1 MAMRRPAVMG
11 AVAFLTV
18 FGRGQVPQARALWWF
33 PMVGAGMGAVLAG
46 VHWGAGELWPLMVVG
61 ILVVAADLVLTGGL
75 HLDGLADSADGLLPH
90 MERDRRLDVMSR
102 PDVGAFAVAAVVV
115 VLGARWSALA
125 VDSIES
131 LALVPI
137 WAISRTLVALVPA
150 IVPYARPGGLADPF
164 MAGVRRWLA
173 LWLAP
178 AIAALVL
185 IEGIPGTV
193 AAGVAV
199 AAAVGVVAFARRRL
213 GGFTGDV
220 LGAVIMVAETAA
232 LLALVADP

>member
-1 MAMRRPAVMG
+1 MKRPAVMG

-18 FGRGQVPQARALWWF
+18 FGRGQAPQARGLWWF
-33 PMVGAGMGAVLAG
+33 PLVGAGLGGVLAAI
-46 VHWGAGELWPLMVVG
+46 HWGAGELWPLLVVG
-61 ILVVAADLVLTGGL
+61 ILVVAADLVLTGAL

-90 MERDRRLDVMSR
+90 MDRDKRLAVMSR

-115 VLGARWSALA
+115 VLGARWAALS

-131 LALVPI
+131 LSLVPI
-137 WAISRTLVALVPA
+137 WALSRTLVAVVPA
-150 IVPYARPGGLADPF
+150 VVPYARPGGLAAPF
-164 MAGVRRWLA
+164 LEGATLWLV

-178 AIAALVL
+178 TVTGLVL
-185 IEGIPGTV
+185 IEGVSGAV

-199 AAAVGVVAFARRRL
+199 AASAGVVALAWRRL

-220 LGAVIMVAETAA
+220 LGAEILIAETAA

>member
-1 MAMRRPAVMG
+1 MG

-18 FGRGQVPQARALWWF
+18 FGRGQTPQARALWWF
-33 PMVGAGMGAVLAG
+33 PVVGAGIGAVLAG
-46 VHWGAGELWPLMVVG
+46 VHWGSGELWPLMVVG

-164 MAGVRRWLA
+164 MAGARRWLA

-185 IEGIPGTV
+185 IEGITGAV
-193 AAGVAV
+193 AAGVALG
-199 AAAVGVVAFARRRL
+199 AAVGVVVLAWRRL

>member
-1 MAMRRPAVMG
+1 MAMRRPSAMG

-18 FGRGQVPQARALWWF
+18 LGRGQTPQARALWWF
-33 PMVGAGMGAVLAG
+33 PVVGAGMGAVLAG

-115 VLGARWSALA
+115 VVAARWAALS
-125 VDSIES
+125 VDGIES

-150 IVPYARPGGLADPF
+150 IVTYARPGGLADPF
-164 MAGVRRWLA
+164 MAGARRWLA

-185 IEGIPGTV
+185 IEGIPGAV
-193 AAGVAV
+193 AAGVALG
-199 AAAVGVVAFARRRL
+199 AAVGVVVLAWRRL

-232 LLALVADP
+232 LVALVADP

>member
-1 MAMRRPAVMG
+1 MRRPAVMG

-18 FGRGQVPQARALWWF
+18 AGRGQAPHSRALWWF
-33 PMVGAGMGAVLAG
+33 PVVGAGLGGVLAAI
-46 VHWGAGELWPLMVVG
+46 HWGAAELWPLVVVG
-61 ILVVAADLVLTGGL
+61 ILVVAADLVFTGGL

-90 MERDRRLDVMSR
+90 MDRDRRLAVMSR

-115 VLGARWSALA
+115 VVAVRWAALSAGG
-125 VDSIES
+125 IES

-137 WAISRTLVALVPA
+137 WAGSRTVAAVVPA
-150 IVPYARPGGLADPF
+150 IVPYARPGGLAAPF
-164 MAGVRRWLA
+164 LEGARLWLV

-178 AIAALVL
+178 AVAALVL
-185 IEGIPGTV
+185 IEGVSGAV
-193 AAGVAV
+193 AAGVMVV
-199 AAAVGVVAFARRRL
+199 ASGGVVGLAWRRL